1 MLTKQQQIKVSNSL
15 YSTYSVN
22 IYWNQLCNQEEEVTE
37 QQWDT
42 IRALS
47 EMSKAE
53 QNSYII
59 IDDKLVKAPTNK
71 KTHQIP
77 VIR

>member
-1 MLTKQQQIKVSNSL
+1 MLTKQQEIKVSNSL

-22 IYWNQLCNQEEEVTE
+22 MYWNQLYHQEEVTE
-37 QQWDT
+37 QQWET
-42 IRALS
+42 IRALA
-47 EMSKAE
+47 EMSKKE

-71 KTHQIP
+71 ETHQIP